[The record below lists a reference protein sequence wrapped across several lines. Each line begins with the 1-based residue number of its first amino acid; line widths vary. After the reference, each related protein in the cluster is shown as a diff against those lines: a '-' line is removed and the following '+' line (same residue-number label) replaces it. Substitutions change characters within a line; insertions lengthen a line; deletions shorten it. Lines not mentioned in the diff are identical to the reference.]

1 MSKDKHTNRG
11 NVKISVYCVYRVL
24 LRPCKHSTLFHLKPA
39 FKNGQQHSDS
49 LSAFLSVITPAGSQQ
64 ASLCHNLAWAPRL
77 ALVSLPCIAANSR
90 LAALL
95 ARSHPQTAI
104 CQVSTEASLLL
115 RGGCGRAAWDATA
128 ARRQRH
134 RLRRLVQLPAWTG
147 LRAAPPRSRSPQ
159 PTGLVPPPNL
169 CQTAGTWS
177 LVHLLHA

>member
-1 MSKDKHTNRG
+1 MSKDEHTNRG

-39 FKNGQQHSDS
+39 FKNGQHHSDS
-49 LSAFLSVITPAGSQQ
+49 LSAFLSVVTPAGSQQ

-104 CQVSTEASLLL
+104 CQVSTEARSYVEAAAEPRGTLTQ
-115 RGGCGRAAWDATA
+115 RGGRGTGSAVWSSSPHGPGSGQPHPGAGPLSQQVSFHHQIYAKPRAPG
-128 ARRQRH
+128 H
-134 RLRRLVQLPAWTG
+134 
-147 LRAAPPRSRSPQ
+147 
-159 PTGLVPPPNL
+159 
-169 CQTAGTWS
+169 
-177 LVHLLHA
+177 